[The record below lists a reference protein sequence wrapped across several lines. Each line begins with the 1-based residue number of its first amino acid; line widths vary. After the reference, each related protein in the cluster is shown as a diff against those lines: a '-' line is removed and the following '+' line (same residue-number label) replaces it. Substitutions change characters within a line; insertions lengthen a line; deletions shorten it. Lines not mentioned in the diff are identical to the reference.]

1 MEIQALGYVG
11 VGASDLTDWTDFAT
25 NWLGMQM
32 VERGNSVRAFRMD
45 DRQQRLVVDRAIG
58 DNHRYFGFEVAD
70 AASLQSLATRL
81 EAAGVAVRRE
91 PKARADQRRV
101 ADLISFADPEGNQ
114 LEAYHGAAVADS
126 PFRPGRT
133 ISGFRTGVLGM
144 GHVAF
149 TVLDLEG
156 ALAFY
161 RDLLGFHIS
170 DWMLSPFHGYWMHV
184 NARHHTLALIQSRKR
199 SIHHVMVEL
208 FSLDDV
214 GQGYDIALGEPEKI
228 ATTLGRHTNDAMTSY
243 YLNSPGGFMME
254 CGWGGLE
261 VTPGSWQPRE
271 CTHGPS
277 LWGHERS
284 WLPPEGRQ
292 RARDLRLN
300 AAAEGQREPVR
311 VIDGNY
317 TRMSGVC
324 PWWDA
329 VKAAW

>member
-25 NWLGMQM
+25 NWLGMQL
-32 VERGNSVRAFRMD
+32 VERGDSVRAFRMD
-45 DRQQRLVVDRAIG
+45 DRQQRLVVDRTIG
-58 DNHRYFGFEVAD
+58 EHGRYFGFEVAD
-70 AASLQSLATRL
+70 AAALQSLAARL

-91 PKARADQRRV
+91 SKSLADQRCV
-101 ADLISFADPEGNQ
+101 AEVISFADPEDNH
-114 LEAYHGAAVADS
+114 LEAFHGAAVADGE
-126 PFRPGRT
+126 FRPGRT
-133 ISGFRTGVLGM
+133 ISGFRTGALGM

-149 TVLDLEG
+149 TVLDLDG

-161 RDLLGFHIS
+161 RDLLEFHIS

-184 NARHHTLALIQSRKR
+184 NARHHTLALIKGSKR
-199 SIHHVMVEL
+199 SIHHLMVEV

-214 GQGYDIALGEPEKI
+214 GQGYDIALRQPEKI

-254 CGWGGLE
+254 YGWGGLE

-271 CTHGPS
+271 FVHGPS
-277 LWGHERS
+277 LWGHERA

-292 RARDLRLN
+292 RALDLRLN
-300 AAAEGQREPVR
+300 AAAQGERMPVQ

-317 TRMSGVC
+317 MRMSGVC
-324 PWWDA
+324 PWWDSIRR
-329 VKAAW
+329 